1 MDLRLRFLMR
11 FLQACWGHTL
21 GPEEILAYTEE
32 VTGTLLITITEALKT
47 FQQKIASWLAL

>member
-1 MDLRLRFLMR
+1 MDLKLRFL
-11 FLQACWGHTL
+11 FLILQACWGHAL
-21 GPEEILAYTEE
+21 GPEEVLAYTEE